1 MVEVPTGI
9 ATTVETEEDT
19 IAAVAMG
26 EVEAMAA
33 VAVGATEAG
42 TLSSEFY
49 LQLLCMSG
57 ERGVVH
63 TTPSLVSLPV
73 DSMTTGLLRKDGT
86 CPNCPSLIKIST
98 GNTLTSAVGQR

>member
-42 TLSSEFY
+42 TPSSEFY
-49 LQLLCMSG
+49 LRLLCVCQA
-57 ERGVVH
+57 RG
-63 TTPSLVSLPV
+63 T
-73 DSMTTGLLRKDGT
+73 
-86 CPNCPSLIKIST
+86 
-98 GNTLTSAVGQR
+98 